1 MFFHLYCIDEN
12 GFLFTGVFSIIC
24 YGKMYSS
31 ESHGLMKPLSVIEVT
46 AYLSVCVWGW
56 DWNLGWECYEA

>member
-46 AYLSVCVWGW
+46 AYLSVCV
-56 DWNLGWECYEA
+56 